1 MSFFNKEEPFVPT
14 PTQDIPGLDPL
25 IVHAIENLFPDVDV
39 QKQAFDFS
47 LKFLD
52 TKKGN
57 TVSLLVVLKMGILD
71 MDALVFDE
79 GSDEDRFWMEA
90 YYILPNMKAAKRW
103 VKSITKSYNE
113 QLLQESISQ
122 LQNGNDIQRRAL
134 SYKLSISKNPAVVPV
149 LIQAFNDTDSS
160 VRQNAING
168 LRAIGTQEAFDFL
181 NSKMEELTEYIS
193 IAIDGGM
200 LKKPPTEES

>member
-57 TVSLLVVLKMGILD
+57 TVSLLAVLKMGILD
-71 MDALVFDE
+71 MDALAFDE
-79 GSDEDRFWMEA
+79 GSDEDRFWME
-90 YYILPNMKAAKRW
+90 
-103 VKSITKSYNE
+103 V
-113 QLLQESISQ
+113 
-122 LQNGNDIQRRAL
+122 
-134 SYKLSISKNPAVVPV
+134 
-149 LIQAFNDTDSS
+149 
-160 VRQNAING
+160 
-168 LRAIGTQEAFDFL
+168 
-181 NSKMEELTEYIS
+181 
-193 IAIDGGM
+193 
-200 LKKPPTEES
+200 